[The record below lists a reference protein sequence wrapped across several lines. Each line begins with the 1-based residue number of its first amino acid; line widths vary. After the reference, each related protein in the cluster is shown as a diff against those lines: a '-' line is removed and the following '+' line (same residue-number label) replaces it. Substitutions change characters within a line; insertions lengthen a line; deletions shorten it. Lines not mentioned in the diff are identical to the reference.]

1 MKCQN
6 DIQFGTGRKYEIK
19 LPIDY
24 CSTYIIAPSKLST
37 SAFGLVSLN
46 IIGNKIVLSINY

>member
-37 SAFGLVSLN
+37 SALGLVSLN
-46 IIGNKIVLSINY
+46 IIGNKIVLSISY